1 MDAQKKET
9 ISQLRKE
16 ILLLQGTRPP
26 VAGAAGTFGLGQ
38 IETAF
43 PGGVFPTGAVH
54 EFICEKP
61 EHAAASAGF
70 ISGILGKLMAD
81 GGACLWISRSRTVFP
96 PALKVFGVKPD
107 RIIFASLPRERDVLW
122 AMEEALKCEGLAAVA
137 CELTEINFAQSRRLA
152 LAVEQS
158 KVTGFV
164 VVSDYRKIEATAS
177 AARWRIR
184 PMPSLLEDGMPGV
197 GFPRWQVELL
207 KVRNGQPGTFQLG
220 WKAGS
225 FTIPG
230 SRENVSELLL
240 KQRKAG

>member
-26 VAGAAGTFGLGQ
+26 VAGAAETFGLGQ
-38 IETAF
+38 IESAF
-43 PGGVFPTGAVH
+43 PGGVFPTGTIH

-61 EHAAASAGF
+61 EHAAASGGF

-137 CELTEINFAQSRRLA
+137 CELSQIDFAQSRRLA

-164 VVSDYRKIEATAS
+164 VISDYRKIEATAS
-177 AARWRIR
+177 AARWRIG
-184 PMPSLLEDGMPGV
+184 PLPSILEEGMPGV

-207 KVRNGQPGTFQLG
+207 KVRNGQPGTYQLG

-225 FTIPG
+225 FMIPG
-230 SRENVSELLL
+230 SWQNSPELVL

>member
-1 MDAQKKET
+1 MLSEKQQT
-9 ISQLRKE
+9 INQLRRD
-16 ILLLQGTRPP
+16 ILSMQGHTPP
-26 VAGAAGTFGLGQ
+26 ATNNGHTFGLGP

-43 PGGVFPTGAVH
+43 PNGIFPVGAIH

-61 EHAAASAGF
+61 EHAAASGGF
-70 ISGILGKLMAD
+70 ISGILGKLMTG
-81 GGACLWISRSRTVFP
+81 GGACLWISRLRTVFP

-107 RIIFASLPRERDVLW
+107 RIIFVSLPSEKDVLW

-137 CELTEINFAQSRRLA
+137 CELSQINFAQSRRLA

-164 VVSDYRKIEATAS
+164 VISDFRKIEATAS
-177 AARWRIR
+177 AARWRIK
-184 PMPSLLEDGMPGV
+184 PLPSLLEKGMPGV

-207 KVRNGQPGTFQLG
+207 KVRNGRVGTFQLG

-225 FTIPG
+225 FIQDRQDNIP
-230 SRENVSELLL
+230 EEVL